1 MGTAAIGWL
10 GLGVVLHLANQ
21 VARGQG
27 WHAVIRAA
35 CPDTPVRRRDAVGA
49 WVAGAGASGVLSARG
64 GDGVRLLL
72 LRPRTGEHGYPVLTG
87 TLVAEGAG
95 EAAIGF
101 ALLGAAFAAGI
112 SPGVGLPAPALLAV
126 VAVVLVLLS
135 LVPAVRRLAARIAC
149 GACALKRPGM
159 YACRVLP
166 WQVASRLARGLS
178 IACFL
183 MAFGLPATIPA
194 VLLVMFAQVGGRTI
208 PFAPASLG
216 AGAAILAAA
225 FEPVTGTAV
234 SASTVATFFVVNSA
248 VLTAVGV
255 ALAVGIAARYTP
267 DYRWAR
273 QPVASW
279 KRWLETRSPSSPRA
293 TPPTAQAPSVSSG
306 QSVPAQ
312 SKY

>member
-1 MGTAAIGWL
+1 M
-10 GLGVVLHLANQ
+10 
-21 VARGQG
+21 
-27 WHAVIRAA
+27 
-35 CPDTPVRRRDAVGA
+35 
-49 WVAGAGASGVLSARG
+49 
-64 GDGVRLLL
+64 
-72 LRPRTGEHGYPVLTG
+72 
-87 TLVAEGAG
+87 
-95 EAAIGF
+95 
-101 ALLGAAFAAGI
+101 
-112 SPGVGLPAPALLAV
+112 
-126 VAVVLVLLS
+126 
-135 LVPAVRRLAARIAC
+135 
-149 GACALKRPGM
+149 
-159 YACRVLP
+159 LP

-279 KRWLETRSPSSPRA
+279 KRWLETRSPSSPSA
-293 TPPTAQAPSVSSG
+293 TPPTAHAPSVSSG

>member
-1 MGTAAIGWL
+1 M
-10 GLGVVLHLANQ
+10 
-21 VARGQG
+21 
-27 WHAVIRAA
+27 
-35 CPDTPVRRRDAVGA
+35 
-49 WVAGAGASGVLSARG
+49 
-64 GDGVRLLL
+64 
-72 LRPRTGEHGYPVLTG
+72 
-87 TLVAEGAG
+87 
-95 EAAIGF
+95 
-101 ALLGAAFAAGI
+101 
-112 SPGVGLPAPALLAV
+112 
-126 VAVVLVLLS
+126 LVLLS
-135 LVPAVRRLAARIAC
+135 LVPAVRRFAARIAC